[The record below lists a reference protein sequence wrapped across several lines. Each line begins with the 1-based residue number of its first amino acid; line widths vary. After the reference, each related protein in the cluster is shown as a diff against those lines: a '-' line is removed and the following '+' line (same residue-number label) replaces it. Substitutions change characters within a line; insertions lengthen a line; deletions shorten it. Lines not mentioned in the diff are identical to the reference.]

1 MLWRWIYSLR
11 MTPWMKKKV
20 SRDQRPIAV
29 LGAGSWGS
37 ALALLL
43 SKKGYRVRLWGF
55 DPEHVETLE
64 KDRENK
70 VYLPGVAFPATLFP
84 TSDLEK
90 AVGGSPTI
98 CMVVPSHGY
107 RAVFKNLVRYLE
119 EDSVVI
125 SAAKGIENET
135 LQTMSQVMTDVLQ
148 SSRVDI
154 TVERAV
160 LSGPSFAREVADEVP
175 TAITMGCKNPIIAQ
189 ELQNLFNTGYFRVY
203 TSPDIIGLEVSAA
216 LKNIIA
222 IAAGIC
228 DGLTFGM
235 NARAALITRGLA
247 EIARLG
253 RELGAEPSTFYGLS
267 GMGDLVLTCTGDLS
281 RNRSVGLKLGSG
293 QSLAEILDDMSMV
306 AEGVKTTKSV
316 YHLAKEK
323 KVEMPIVEQ
332 VYQILYED
340 KDCRT
345 AVNDLLNRELKPE

>member
-1 MLWRWIYSLR
+1 M
-11 MTPWMKKKV
+11 MTQRKRKRKKV

-29 LGAGSWGS
+29 IGAGSWGT

-43 SKKGYRVRLWGF
+43 SKKGYAVRLWGS
-55 DPEHVETLE
+55 DPEHIGPLKEE
-64 KDRENK
+64 RENK
-70 VYLPGVAFPATLFP
+70 RYLPGMTFPDSLVP
-84 TSDLEK
+84 TSDLKE
-90 AVGGSPTI
+90 AVDGSPTI

-107 RAVFKNLVRYLE
+107 RAVFQNLVEYLG

-148 SSRVDI
+148 NSKIKVTI
-154 TVERAV
+154 EVAV
-160 LSGPSFAREVADEVP
+160 LSGPSFAREVAEEVP
-175 TAITMGCKNPIIAQ
+175 TAITMGCKNTVIAQ
-189 ELQNLFNTGYFRVY
+189 ELQNIFNTGYFRVY
-203 TSPDIIGLEVSAA
+203 TSRDIIGLEVSAA

-228 DGLTFGM
+228 DGLKFGM

-247 EIARLG
+247 EISRFG
-253 RELGAEPSTFYGLS
+253 IRMGAESSTFYGLS

-281 RNRSVGLKLGSG
+281 RNRSVGLKLGNG
-293 QSLAEILDDMSMV
+293 QTLNQILAEMSMV
-306 AEGVKTTKSV
+306 AEGVKTTSSV
-316 YHLAKEK
+316 YNLAKEK

-340 KDCRT
+340 KDSRT
-345 AVNDLLNRELKPE
+345 AVNDLLKRELKPE